1 MDINIKYLKS
11 VLKQRMLTFEG
22 MALAMGCVKSTLYRK
37 LRRGK
42 MGITLQDY
50 ITIKTY
56 LNLTPD
62 EAIEIFGE
70 I

>member
-1 MDINIKYLKS
+1 MDINIKYLKA

-22 MALAMGCVKSTLYRK
+22 MALAMGCARSTLFRK

-42 MGITLQDY
+42 QAVTLQDY

-62 EAIEIFGE
+62 EAKEIFGE